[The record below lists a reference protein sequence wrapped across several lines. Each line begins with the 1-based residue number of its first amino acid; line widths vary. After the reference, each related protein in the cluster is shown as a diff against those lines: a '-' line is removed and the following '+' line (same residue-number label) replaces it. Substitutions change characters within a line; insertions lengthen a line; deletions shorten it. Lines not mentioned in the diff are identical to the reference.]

1 MTKMAPEVITS
12 PNSLELAALLERRIN
27 DGRYLPGHWLPT
39 EREMADEFGVHRRT
53 IRGAIIHLAQAGRLI
68 CRPRCRPLV
77 AGDYQPSVEQAR
89 SIEANP
95 AQKDSAGSRL
105 VALIMWHGGFE
116 PRASAQ
122 QRIFWGFN
130 RVLSQAGYH
139 GVFLDLGEEIESEDE
154 NAAREAARLQYA
166 LDHNFAGIV
175 FYPYAYRRNRGLIR
189 EVARR
194 LPFVLIDRQIPGVEA
209 DYVGIDNLRA
219 MQDATAHLMAQGH
232 SRIALVTRSEPINTV
247 QDRISGYR
255 EAMRSAEPPAPD
267 HVLTVDSDLEWS
279 MFDLIF
285 RLPASE
291 RPTALLCVND
301 YLALQ
306 VAERVEALGVRVPDD
321 VALVGFDD
329 LVQTLRTGIGL
340 TSVAQPFEEIG
351 SNAARF
357 VMDRVANPKLHARHV
372 ELPASVSVRGS
383 SGKNQQSHG
392 FGASMV
398 KMMLDTVPK

>member
-1 MTKMAPEVITS
+1 MAPEVITS
-12 PNSLELAALLERRIN
+12 PNSLEVASLIERRIKT
-27 DGRYLPGHWLPT
+27 GVYAPGHWLPT
-39 EREMADEFGVHRRT
+39 EREMADEFGVHRRI
-53 IRGAIIHLAQAGRLI
+53 IREAITHLAQAGRLI

-77 AGDYQPSVEQAR
+77 AGNYRP
-89 SIEANP
+89 
-95 AQKDSAGSRL
+95 DSAKIDAAENQSAPNTAAGSRL

-139 GVFLDLGEEIESEDE
+139 GVFLDLGAEIESEEE
-154 NAAREAARLQYA
+154 NASREAARLQYA
-166 LDHNFAGIV
+166 LDHNFAGVV

-189 EVARR
+189 EVSRR
-194 LPFVLIDRQIPGVEA
+194 IPLVLIDRQIPGVET

-219 MQDATAHLMAQGH
+219 MRDAAAHLMELGH

-255 EAMRSAEPPAPD
+255 AAMRCADPPAPD
-267 HVLTVDSDLEWS
+267 QVLTVDSDLEWL

-285 RLPASE
+285 RLPAEE
-291 RPTALLCVND
+291 RPSALLCVND

-306 VAERVEALGVRVPDD
+306 VAERLATLGARVPDD

-329 LVQTLRTGIGL
+329 LVQNLANGVGL

-351 SNAARF
+351 ANAARF
-357 VMDRVANPKLHARHV
+357 ALERIANPDLLARHI
-372 ELPASVSVRGS
+372 ELPALVSVRGS
-383 SGKNQQSHG
+383 SMQHSPSRA
-392 FGASMV
+392 FGASLV
-398 KMMLDTVPK
+398 NTHA